1 MTSLQIFTRIL
12 RSFQL
17 PVGSKELQTGAHKE
31 YLDASK
37 AATLIVSLLVGSMPS
52 HVMCC
57 GTC

>member
-1 MTSLQIFTRIL
+1 M

-37 AATLIVSLLVGSMPS
+37 AATLIVSFLVSSVPPLALTGI
-52 HVMCC
+52 HCI
-57 GTC
+57 GY